1 MGQGRLNG
9 LALMHF
15 NYGMSIDY
23 EAVLSAFARKHPRR
37 MAMLDVL
44 DSDSN

>member
-1 MGQGRLNG
+1 MGQARLNG

-37 MAMLDVL
+37 MTMLDVL